1 MSGATLGAERSPF
14 DAISIDGVTRTTSR
28 NTGMGGNV
36 GVDVTYMLTD
46 MIGVGGLIRYTAAS
60 ISPDK
65 LAPEGVSE
73 WEPKPTSIDVG
84 GLQVG
89 GGLRLRFPSFF

>member
-1 MSGATLGAERSPF
+1 MCRP
-14 DAISIDGVTRTTSR
+14 GVEGTQVQTPSQK
-28 NTGMGGNV
+28 TGIGGNV
-36 GVDVTYMLTD
+36 GVDVTYMLPD

-60 ISPDK
+60 ISPT
-65 LAPEGVSE
+65 APDGVTIT
-73 WEPKPTSIDVG
+73 PTSIDVG